1 MNSLVDNTDLA
12 RLLDRLHSASDAQL
26 GQISEYLGDGDDRRP
41 TGFEPTD
48 SSARTFWHD
57 KLVAIDADK
66 ARFVYQ
72 VARSMNAR
80 HILEAGTSHGVSTL
94 YLAAAI
100 HDNGGGDVVTF
111 EHEAHKADIARSHLD
126 EAALDRYVT
135 IEVGDIR
142 TTLAR
147 HAGTVDLLLLD
158 IWAPIAGDVLGLAHP
173 HLRSGAI
180 VIADNID
187 SRASLYHD
195 LIERLDDPELG
206 YSRVTV
212 PFDGGLAFAIK
223 T

>member
-1 MNSLVDNTDLA
+1 MNSLVDNSDLA
-12 RLLDRLHSASDAQL
+12 RLLDRLHAASDAQL
-26 GQISEYLGDGDDRRP
+26 GQISEYLGDGDERRP
-41 TGFEPTD
+41 TGYEPSDSTD
-48 SSARTFWHD
+48 RAFWHD
-57 KLVAIDADK
+57 KFVAIDADK
-66 ARFVYQ
+66 AHFVYQ
-72 VARSMNAR
+72 VARSTGAR

-111 EHEAHKADIARSHLD
+111 EHEAHKADIARAHL
-126 EAALDRYVT
+126 EQVALDQYVS

-142 TTLAR
+142 ETLAN

-158 IWAPIAGDVLGLAHP
+158 IWAPIAGEVLGLADR
-173 HLRSGAI
+173 HLRSGAV

-206 YSRVTV
+206 YSTVTV

>member
-1 MNSLVDNTDLA
+1 MNSLVDNSNLA
-12 RLLDRLHSASDAQL
+12 RLLDGLHSASDAQL
-26 GQISEYLGDGDDRRP
+26 GAIGEYLGDGDDRRP
-41 TGFEPTD
+41 TGFEPSD
-48 SSARTFWHD
+48 SSDRAFWHD

-72 VARSMNAR
+72 VARSMDAH

-94 YLAAAI
+94 YLAAAV

-111 EHEAHKADIARSHLD
+111 EHEAHKADIARAHLEQVD
-126 EAALDRYVT
+126 LARYVS

-142 TTLAR
+142 TKLAN

-158 IWAPIAGDVLGLAHP
+158 IWAPIAGQVLGLAGR
-173 HLRSGAI
+173 HLRPGAV

-195 LIERLDDPELG
+195 LIEQLDDPELG
-206 YSRVTV
+206 YNTVTV

-223 T
+223 H